1 MQKYCENLSTF
12 EDTLK
17 YAHPWKV
24 VQCDI
29 SKGIIIVCF
38 HLGHQIIDP
47 EDVINVAM
55 AKWVICA
62 LEVGEIYH
70 GVSVNIFLI
79 NKTIKM
85 G

>member
-1 MQKYCENLSTF
+1 MQKYYENLSKF

-17 YAHPWKV
+17 HAHPL
-24 VQCDI
+24 QCDI
-29 SKGIIIVCF
+29 PKGIIIVCF

-47 EDVINVAM
+47 KDVINVAM

-62 LEVGEIYH
+62 LEVGEIYR

-79 NKTIKM
+79 NKTIKI